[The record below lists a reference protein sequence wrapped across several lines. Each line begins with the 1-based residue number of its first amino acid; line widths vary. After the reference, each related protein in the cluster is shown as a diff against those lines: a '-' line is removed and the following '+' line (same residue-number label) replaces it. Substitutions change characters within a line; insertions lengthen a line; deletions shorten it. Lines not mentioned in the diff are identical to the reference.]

1 MSSRN
6 WHPGLLLRESILPAL
21 DLTVTQAAR
30 DLLVTRQT
38 LHRILA
44 GQASITPEMAIRLE
58 RFCGVSSRFWLERQ
72 QVVELQRAA
81 DATRNVLP
89 QIPTHRLPTGV
100 LKSMG
105 IVDD

>member
-1 MSSRN
+1 MSSRH
-6 WHPGLLLRESILPAL
+6 WHPGLLLRDNILPAL

-44 GQASITPEMAIRLE
+44 GHASITPEMAIRLE
-58 RFCGVSSRFWLERQ
+58 RFCGVSSRFWLHRQ
-72 QVVELQRAA
+72 QMVELERAA
-81 DATRNVLP
+81 NASQRVLP
-89 QIPTHRLPTGV
+89 QIPTYTLPMGV

-105 IVDD
+105 IFDE